1 MFVVVEKNIWKLED
15 GTIWEG
21 PLADAPSGNAALI
34 AKAGREYPEAWLKE
48 QGVGKKA
55 PAKKAPAKK
64 AEPKKAAESKEVE
77 NKAVKPKDT
86 EDK

>member
-1 MFVVVEKNIWKLED
+1 MFIVVEKNIWKLED

-21 PLADAPSGNAALI
+21 NLADAPSGNAALI

-48 QGVGKKA
+48 QGWGKKDKA
-55 PAKKAPAKK
+55 PSKKKAA
-64 AEPKKAAESKEVE
+64 PKKAAPKKEVE

>member
-1 MFVVVEKNIWKLED
+1 MFIVVEKNIWKLED

-21 PLADAPSGNAALI
+21 NLADAPSGNAALI

-48 QGVGKKA
+48 QGWGKKDKA
-55 PAKKAPAKK
+55 PAKKK
-64 AEPKKAAESKEVE
+64 AAPKKAAPKKEVE

>member
-21 PLADAPSGNAALI
+21 NLADAPSGNAAI
-34 AKAGREYPEAWLKE
+34 VAKAGREYPEAWLKE
-48 QGVGKKA
+48 QGWGKKEKA
-55 PAKKAPAKK
+55 PAKKK
-64 AEPKKAAESKEVE
+64 AAPKKAAESKEIE

>member
-21 PLADAPSGNAALI
+21 NLADAPSGNAALV

-48 QGVGKKA
+48 QGWGKKDKA
-55 PAKKAPAKK
+55 PAKKK
-64 AEPKKAAESKEVE
+64 AAPKKAAPKKEVE

>member
-21 PLADAPSGNAALI
+21 NLADAPSGNAALV

-48 QGVGKKA
+48 QGWGKKEKA
-55 PAKKAPAKK
+55 PAKKK
-64 AEPKKAAESKEVE
+64 AAPKKAAPKKEVE

>member
-21 PLADAPSGNAALI
+21 SLADAPSGNAALI

-48 QGVGKKA
+48 QGWGKKEKA
-55 PAKKAPAKK
+55 PAKKK
-64 AEPKKAAESKEVE
+64 AAPKKADESKEIE

>member
-21 PLADAPSGNAALI
+21 NLADAPSGNAALV

-48 QGVGKKA
+48 QGWGKKEKA
-55 PAKKAPAKK
+55 PAKKK
-64 AEPKKAAESKEVE
+64 AAPKKAAESKEVE

>member
-21 PLADAPSGNAALI
+21 NLADAPSGNAALI

-48 QGVGKKA
+48 QGWGKKDKA
-55 PAKKAPAKK
+55 PAKKKTAP
-64 AEPKKAAESKEVE
+64 EKAAPKKEVE

>member
-1 MFVVVEKNIWKLED
+1 MFIVVEKNIWKLED

-48 QGVGKKA
+48 QGWGKKEKA
-55 PAKKAPAKK
+55 PAKKK
-64 AEPKKAAESKEVE
+64 AASKKAAESKEVE

>member
-21 PLADAPSGNAALI
+21 NLADAPSGNAALV

-64 AEPKKAAESKEVE
+64 AEPKKADKSKEVE

>member
-1 MFVVVEKNIWKLED
+1 MFVVVEKNVWKLED

-21 PLADAPSGNAALI
+21 NLQDAPSGNAALI

-48 QGVGKKA
+48 QGWGKKEKA
-55 PAKKAPAKK
+55 PAKKK
-64 AEPKKAAESKEVE
+64 AAPKKAAESKEVE

>member
-1 MFVVVEKNIWKLED
+1 MFIVVEKNIWKLED
-15 GTIWEG
+15 GKIWEG
-21 PLADAPSGNAALI
+21 NLADAPSGNAALI

-48 QGVGKKA
+48 QGWGKKEKA
-55 PAKKAPAKK
+55 PAKKK
-64 AEPKKAAESKEVE
+64 AAPKKAAESKEIE

>member
-1 MFVVVEKNIWKLED
+1 MFIVVEKNIWKLED

-48 QGVGKKA
+48 QGWGKKEKA
-55 PAKKAPAKK
+55 PAKKK
-64 AEPKKAAESKEVE
+64 AAPKKAAPKKEVE

>member
-21 PLADAPSGNAALI
+21 NLADAPSGNATLV

-48 QGVGKKA
+48 QGWGKKEKA
-55 PAKKAPAKK
+55 PAKKK
-64 AEPKKAAESKEVE
+64 AAPKKAAESKEVE